1 MVKWLA
7 EERVHAFLGK
17 WNYQCS
23 TYGRDQKD
31 MDLARRVWEVYRKD
45 PVEGRE
51 MFLKEIEWIKVGHDR
66 NNKYPDLETCHL
78 AELFSEIADR
88 NLAEGV
94 LEVLDRRGYNPH
106 DHLTLGAL
114 LVLAGKICGKDAVE
128 VLAKYTREESDAYS
142 VSRYDAIKA
151 LGEVG
156 RPEAVPHLV
165 EKLGSIRMN
174 FLSPYADDS
183 AAYYAGEAILRIGVG
198 AIPHLEEA
206 LGKLENADP
215 RKTIPFELARKG
227 YFEFNEKLHGMKIS
241 RVKELLAELK
251 LKSEQSAKIEERVM
265 PDRNL
270 SEMTAAAAKKM
281 APTPQNPQAGQQK
294 KLGTPM

>member
-1 MVKWLA
+1 M
-7 EERVHAFLGK
+7 
-17 WNYQCS
+17 
-23 TYGRDQKD
+23 
-31 MDLARRVWEVYRKD
+31 
-45 PVEGRE
+45 
-51 MFLKEIEWIKVGHDR
+51 
-66 NNKYPDLETCHL
+66 
-78 AELFSEIADR
+78 
-88 NLAEGV
+88 
-94 LEVLDRRGYNPH
+94 
-106 DHLTLGAL
+106 
-114 LVLAGKICGKDAVE
+114 
-128 VLAKYTREESDAYS
+128 
-142 VSRYDAIKA
+142 
-151 LGEVG
+151 
-156 RPEAVPHLV
+156 
-165 EKLGSIRMN
+165 
-174 FLSPYADDS
+174 
-183 AAYYAGEAILRIGVG
+183 G